1 MIFIPGNVPSL
12 KNGKPNGIYHSKPVT
27 KYLRSLNIQTYSA
40 SKGIVKGYKDPDRP
54 DLFIEQ
60 IGNYFK
66 GIEYPILLGMHFV
79 RNSRRKADFQNLV
92 HIVADLLVA
101 HHYIKDDNMHYFFPV
116 PFKINGRWFSI
127 NKENPGV
134 WLRIM
139 SPKDFLDV
147 KMKTLQEHK

>member
-12 KNGKPNGIYHSKPVT
+12 KNAKPNGIYHSKPVT

>member
-1 MIFIPGNVPSL
+1 MIFLKGNVPSL
-12 KNGKPNGIYHSKPVT
+12 KNGKPNGIYHSKTVT

-101 HHYIKDDNMHYFFPV
+101 HHYIKDDNMHYFFPI

-134 WLRIM
+134 WLKLLD
-139 SPKDFLDV
+139 SKDFLDV
-147 KMKTLQEHK
+147 TMKTLQEHK

>member
-1 MIFIPGNVPSL
+1 MIFLKGNVPSL
-12 KNGKPNGIYHSKPVT
+12 KNGKPNGIYHSKTVT

-101 HHYIKDDNMHYFFPV
+101 HHYIKDDNMHYFFPI

-134 WLRIM
+134 WLKLLD
-139 SPKDFLDV
+139 PKDFLDV
-147 KMKTLQEHK
+147 TMKTLQEHK

>member
-40 SKGIVKGYKDPDRP
+40 SKGIVKGYKDPNRP
-54 DLFIEQ
+54 DLFIEY
-60 IGNYFK
+60 IGDYFK
-66 GIEYPILLGMHFV
+66 NIKYPLLLGMHFV
-79 RNSRRKADFQNLV
+79 RNSHRVADFQNLV

-127 NKENPGV
+127 NKDNPGV
-134 WLRIM
+134 WLKLLD
-139 SPKDFLDV
+139 PKDFLDV
-147 KMKTLQEHK
+147 TMKTLQEHK